1 MLETGFVSDII
12 LFSHLFQQEEIENFT
27 LTFFNWKKK
36 LPYLLSL
43 ALAVDASCCPSHS
56 DDHSHDHSGD
66 HTNGHSDDHSNGHSV
81 NHYNGRSD
89 DHSDGDSDNHS
100 GDHTNGLSDGRSD
113 DYQHHPVLFTR

>member
-56 DDHSHDHSGD
+56 DDHQHHPG
-66 HTNGHSDDHSNGHSV
+66 DHSNG
-81 NHYNGRSD
+81 RFD
-89 DHSDGDSDNHS
+89 DH
-100 GDHTNGLSDGRSD
+100 SD